1 MVNVGVSLRTREPL
15 LAFGE
20 LSLDIRVTATHS
32 DTKLPLTQLVLDSCL
47 VHLKDKIHKPQR
59 MSLRVKCFIIWLL
72 EERKKKRDAEYQE

>member
-1 MVNVGVSLRTREPL
+1 MVNVGVSLRTRELL

-20 LSLDIRVTATHS
+20 LSVDISVTATHS

-47 VHLKDKIHKPQR
+47 VRLKDKIHRPQK

-72 EERKKKRDAEYQE
+72 EERKKKRDAAYQE